1 MSTAERARKDI
12 FTALMI
18 VTLIVMAL
26 GIAVAV
32 LELHKYSVTPKA
44 SVESVPRPAKAPDVI
59 KTEGGATS
67 DEVPKGDG
75 QDGATTTTPAAGA
88 TGANP

>member
-12 FTALMI
+12 FTALAI
-18 VTLIVMAL
+18 VTLIIMAL
-26 GIAVAV
+26 GIAVAA
-32 LELHKYSVTPKA
+32 LELHRYSITPKA

-59 KTEGGATS
+59 KIEGGATA
-67 DEVPKGDG
+67 DEAPKGDG
-75 QDGATTTTPAAGA
+75 QDSATTTTPAAGA